1 MKLKVL
7 NELAIGVNVAALIV
21 VKEVSLKVAEAILVA
36 PVKSVLPKAV
46 KPLVLNMSSEMDR
59 PKKELAGIA
68 VKR

>member
-68 VKR
+68 VKL